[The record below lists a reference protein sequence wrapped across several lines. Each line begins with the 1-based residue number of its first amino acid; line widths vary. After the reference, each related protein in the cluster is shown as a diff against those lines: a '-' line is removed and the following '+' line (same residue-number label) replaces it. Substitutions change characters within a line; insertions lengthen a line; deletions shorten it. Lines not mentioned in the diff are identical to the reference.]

1 MELKELTMS
10 LIKKEFGALVLDV
23 RFDGPYE
30 EEDLDV
36 NVILKEL
43 PEDLPER
50 DIRIWDHLR
59 EKGFDVLIGYEQPFE
74 ELDEAII
81 EEQMERQR
89 VETAKLLAK
98 MSEAIRRRA
107 TLAYPE

>member
-1 MELKELTMS
+1 MELQELTMG
-10 LIKKEFGALVLDV
+10 LIKKEFGDLVLDV
-23 RFDGPYE
+23 QFDGPYE

-36 NVILKEL
+36 NVILREL

-50 DIRIWDHLR
+50 DIRIWEHLR

-89 VETAKLLAK
+89 VEIAKLLSK
-98 MSEAIRRRA
+98 MSEASRRRA
-107 TLAYPE
+107 ALA